1 MLGNWKDQIYLEQL
15 VLENSEEENDTL
27 IRAHVVRGI
36 ELYNEQKLKSW
47 ECAASS
53 YMNET

>member
-36 ELYNEQKLKSW
+36 ELYNE
-47 ECAASS
+47 
-53 YMNET
+53 